1 MPISLRA
8 HEKVFSSKKMP
19 LCHLPGVYQG
29 SRGGIMVALVAF
41 SGDFGENIGI
51 EFFVLRV

>member
-1 MPISLRA
+1 MPISFRA

-19 LCHLPGVYQG
+19 LCHLPGVYRDL
-29 SRGGIMVALVAF
+29 RGGIMVALVAF